1 MEPLYEAPALGL
13 DDVAVIDEI
22 RQIRADLASV
32 LRPEALGRDASSDGP
47 GAGDSGIEQHREI
60 LRQRRGRGR
69 GG

>member
-32 LRPEALGRDASSDGP
+32 LRAPKRWDGTLRRTAQARAIQ
-47 GAGDSGIEQHREI
+47 GSNSIE
-60 LRQRRGRGR
+60 G
-69 GG
+69 